1 MEFSYNDLKAA
12 LNLINSYFTDL
23 PKDYMKLAEENAA
36 LEKEKAELKNKVKI
50 LVDQNDQLTKDI
62 TARTTR
68 NKALEDIAAHY
79 RKTIE
84 ELNAK
89 IAARNKAL
97 EADAARYRKTVE
109 ELNAKIA
116 DLSKSNTKSNKSN
129 VTVKVDEY
137 DLDKAINDILSELP
151 DNDWFK
157 TFARVFGDAF
167 KGDK

>member
-23 PKDYMKLAEENAA
+23 PKDYMKLAEENVA
-36 LEKEKAELKNKVKI
+36 LKKEKAELENKVKI
-50 LVDQNDQLTKDI
+50 LIDQNDQLTKDI

-68 NKALEDIAAHY
+68 NKALEDLAAHY

-89 IAARNKAL
+89 LAAQPKP
-97 EADAARYRKTVE
+97 
-109 ELNAKIA
+109 
-116 DLSKSNTKSNKSN
+116 NTKSNKPKEAPKKA

-137 DLDKAINDILSELP
+137 DLDKVINDILSELP
-151 DNDWFK
+151 DSDWFK
-157 TFARVFGDAF
+157 TFTKVFGDAF

>member
-1 MEFSYNDLKAA
+1 MEFNYNSLKNA
-12 LNLINSYFTDL
+12 LDLINSYFTNL

-36 LEKEKAELKNKVKI
+36 LKKEKIELENKVKI
-50 LVDQNDQLTKDI
+50 LIDQNNQLTKDI
-62 TARTTR
+62 SAHTSR

-89 IAARNKAL
+89 IAAQPKP
-97 EADAARYRKTVE
+97 
-109 ELNAKIA
+109 NAKPDQPKEA
-116 DLSKSNTKSNKSN
+116 PNKK
-129 VTVKVDEY
+129 VMTVKVDEY
-137 DLDKAINDILSELP
+137 DLDKAINDILNGLP

-157 TFARVFGDAF
+157 TFTKVFGDAL